1 MPAKMLFMQASPRRY
16 APEVMH
22 EPPKRKHRHRG
33 LFIHPIHCHCSAKAQ
48 EKEPPM
54 LSIKGLKVKLE
65 DEDKQILK
73 GVDLEIE
80 AGKVHAIMGPNGSG
94 KSTLSYVLSGKDGY
108 EVTGGE
114 ASLEGVDL
122 LDMEPE
128 ERAAAGLF
136 LAFQYPVEI
145 PGVGNMTFL
154 RTAVNAQRK
163 ARGEEEMSAAEFL
176 KVVRAR
182 AKELKIDADML
193 KRPVNVGFSGGEKKR
208 NEILQMAMLEP
219 KMCILDETDSGLDVD
234 AMKLVAEG
242 VNALR
247 TEGRGFL
254 VITHYQRLLDH
265 IKPDVVHIMAD
276 GRIIKTG
283 GPELALEVENN
294 GYADIL
300 AEVA

>member
-1 MPAKMLFMQASPRRY
+1 MLN
-16 APEVMH
+16 
-22 EPPKRKHRHRG
+22 
-33 LFIHPIHCHCSAKAQ
+33 
-48 EKEPPM
+48 
-54 LSIKGLKVKLE
+54 IKGLKVDLE
-65 DEDKQILK
+65 EEEKSILK
-73 GVDLEIE
+73 GVDLDVK
-80 AGKVHAIMGPNGSG
+80 AGEVHAIMGPNGSG

-114 ASLEGVDL
+114 ATLDGVDL

-163 ARGEEEMSAAEFL
+163 ARGQEELSAGDFL
-176 KVVRAR
+176 KEVRAR
-182 AKELKIDADML
+182 AKDLKIDADML

-219 KMCILDETDSGLDVD
+219 KMCIMDETDSGLDVD
-234 AMKLVAEG
+234 AMKLVADG

-247 TEGRGFL
+247 SEGRAFL

-265 IKPDVVHIMAD
+265 IKPDVVHIMSE
-276 GRIIKTG
+276 GRIIKSG

-294 GYADIL
+294 GYADLL
-300 AEVA
+300 AEAS

>member
-1 MPAKMLFMQASPRRY
+1 ML
-16 APEVMH
+16 E
-22 EPPKRKHRHRG
+22 
-33 LFIHPIHCHCSAKAQ
+33 
-48 EKEPPM
+48 
-54 LSIKGLKVKLE
+54 IKNLQVSLE

-73 GVDLEIE
+73 GVDLKIG
-80 AGKVHAIMGPNGSG
+80 AGEVHAIMGPNGSG
-94 KSTLSYVLSGKDGY
+94 KSTASYVLAGKDGY
-108 EVTGGE
+108 VVTGGS
-114 ASLEGVDL
+114 ATLEGADL

-163 ARGEEEMSAAEFL
+163 ARGEDELSAGEFL
-176 KVVRAR
+176 KVIREK
-182 AKELKIDADML
+182 AKALKIGADML

-219 KMCILDETDSGLDVD
+219 KMCVLDETDSGLDVD

-247 TEGRGFL
+247 DGKRSFL

-276 GRIIKTG
+276 GRIVKSG
-283 GPELALEVENN
+283 GPELALEVEHN
-294 GYADIL
+294 GYADIM

>member
-1 MPAKMLFMQASPRRY
+1 ML
-16 APEVMH
+16 E
-22 EPPKRKHRHRG
+22 
-33 LFIHPIHCHCSAKAQ
+33 
-48 EKEPPM
+48 
-54 LSIKGLKVKLE
+54 IKNLHAELE
-65 DEDKQILK
+65 EDSDTKILK
-73 GVDLEIE
+73 GVNLTVE

-94 KSTLSYVLSGKDGY
+94 KSTLSYVLSGRDGY
-108 EVTGGE
+108 EVTEGSATMMGE
-114 ASLEGVDL
+114 DILE
-122 LDMEPE
+122 MEPE

-154 RTAVNAQRK
+154 RTALNAQRK
-163 ARGEEEMSAAEFL
+163 ARGQDELAAADFL
-176 KVVRAR
+176 KLIREK
-182 AKELKIDADML
+182 AKSLKIDADML

-247 TEGRGFL
+247 DEGRGFL

-276 GRIIKTG
+276 GKIVKTG
-283 GPELALEVENN
+283 GPELALEVEHN